1 MSTKNRQQAISYK
14 VKAERGP
21 VGASLL
27 ANVRLRQG
35 LCCGTIRWQASS
47 YKGWPGLGFVG
58 ACLQAM
64 SAYIE
69 QVLHAKNR
77 HQNRTALV
85 QIGRGNPCHSSPV
98 LAVINGS

>member
-1 MSTKNRQQAISYK
+1 VSTKNRQQASSYK
-14 VKAERGP
+14 VKAEMGP
-21 VGASLL
+21 VGSSLL

-35 LCCGTIRWQASS
+35 LWCSTNRRQASS
-47 YKGWPGLGFVG
+47 SKGGQGLGFVG

-77 HQNRTALV
+77 WQNRTALV
-85 QIGRGNPCHSSPV
+85 QVGRGNPCHSSPV
-98 LAVINGS
+98 LAVIKGA